1 MVLASQSSRQSPRGR
16 FSSNLPGKRSRT
28 RRLVNMGF
36 GIAAI
41 LGFGWLV
48 WKWMQ
53 PSTPSVP
60 VRTGEITERIPE
72 DVAPPQMMPLVNSNA
87 SQPKDASVIGSQEAT
102 QLAEPKGVIGAPA
115 DAGKG
120 AANPQT
126 TNAATEPPAATAPAN
141 TAPAPQVAPPPA
153 GAIGN
158 GSAPASQPTTT
169 GAATD
174 AGPMGAPA
182 LNAAIAQAERDP
194 VKARVALTRLLEG
207 SALDTADRMR
217 GYDAI
222 NRINGVLVFS
232 NRVVPGDP
240 YAAAYKVE
248 SGDSL
253 ARIAKEQKLDCD
265 WRLLQRINGIASP
278 SALHVGQ
285 TIKLP
290 KGAFHAEV
298 RKGEYRMNM
307 YLGEGP
313 DRVMIASYPI
323 GLGELNTTPTGAFI
337 VRPKSKL
344 IDPEWRNPR
353 TGEFFQSNDPKNPI
367 GERWIGLKG
376 IEPHNKGFEGYGIH
390 GTIDDDS
397 IGQQRS
403 MGCVRMHAKDVE
415 MVYEMLTEP
424 NSTITIAP

>member
-16 FSSNLPGKRSRT
+16 FSSNTPGKRQRT
-28 RRLVNMGF
+28 RRLVNAGF
-36 GIAAI
+36 AIAAI

-53 PSTPSVP
+53 PAGPALP
-60 VRTGEITERIPE
+60 VRTGEIAEPFPADAVR
-72 DVAPPQMMPLVNSNA
+72 PPQEVPLVNANA
-87 SQPKDASVIGSQEAT
+87 SEPRDDTVAGAPMLRNLAESPVIGGPAPTSTPPTA
-102 QLAEPKGVIGAPA
+102 APPVAAPA
-115 DAGKG
+115 A
-120 AANPQT
+120 PS
-126 TNAATEPPAATAPAN
+126 EPA
-141 TAPAPQVAPPPA
+141 QPPA
-153 GAIGN
+153 GVINASNRDAKPAAASDAAPAGGAADLDAAIG
-158 GSAPASQPTTT
+158 
-169 GAATD
+169 
-174 AGPMGAPA
+174 
-182 LNAAIAQAERDP
+182 LAEKDP
-194 VKARVALTRLLEG
+194 VKARAALTRLLEG
-207 SALDTADRMR
+207 SALGTADRMR

-232 NRVVPGDP
+232 NRVVGGDP
-240 YAAAYKVE
+240 FSVAYRVE

-253 ARIAKEQKLDCD
+253 ARIAKEQKLECD

-278 SALHVGQ
+278 NALHVGQ

-290 KGAFHAEV
+290 RGAFHAEV
-298 RKGEYRMNM
+298 RKGEYRLNL
-307 YLGEGP
+307 YLGDGP

-323 GLGELNTTPTGAFI
+323 GLGELNTTPTGVFI

-390 GTIDDDS
+390 GTIDQES

-403 MGCVRMHAKDVE
+403 MGCVRMRASDVE
-415 MVYEMLTEP
+415 VVYEMLTEP